1 MNATGSFVS
10 LNSAKLRKD
19 NLSTGD
25 WNTLTVKKKKMSATN
40 SPPSVDYSIKFNY
53 YHRTAV
59 LASDSKLTIMCLSSL
74 EE

>member
-1 MNATGSFVS
+1 MNANGSFVS
-10 LNSAKLRKD
+10 LNSAKLCKD

-25 WNTLTVKKKKMSATN
+25 WNTLTVKNMSATN
-40 SPPSVDYSIKFNY
+40 SPPLVDYSIKFNY